1 MRHRMIKT
9 ARGVKRLGMNLACMT
24 PIGRRLILPPAQR
37 AKDFGPADAGYSWRL
52 FGRQF
57 DRLREVGYEPT
68 ARRILDVG
76 PGRNIGSSLLWWAAS
91 GGGSV
96 SVVLWDTYAN
106 MIVDA
111 EALRVSAQ
119 ALMDSDER
127 REDESM
133 HALLKGVAEGQTCPD
148 VKYIV
153 SRPEEL
159 GSQNSELFD
168 LVLSH
173 SCFEHIWDPVPTL
186 AMLAHQT
193 APEGW
198 HFVQIDLMD
207 HGSRQTNY
215 LEMLEWSDSVYW
227 WTTRFIGGV
236 NRWRAQQYVDLYQL
250 LRLKIIAEDRR
261 SADQLPIPRER
272 LAKRFQD
279 LPDRELLTTELVL
292 ITHGF
297 QAEEAPAD
305 SA

>member
-1 MRHRMIKT
+1 MRDRIIKT

-148 VKYIV
+148 VKYRV